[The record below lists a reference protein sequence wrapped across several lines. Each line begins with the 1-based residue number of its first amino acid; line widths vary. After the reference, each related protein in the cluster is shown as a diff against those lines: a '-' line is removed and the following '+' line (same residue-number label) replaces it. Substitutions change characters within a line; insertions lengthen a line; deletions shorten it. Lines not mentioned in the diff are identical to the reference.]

1 MSGELTLV
9 INVLPEGI
17 QPLLQNIRGFSNE
30 HMTGR
35 VSVSRVYQVESSASP
50 GGPFLPHEYGCPA
63 WTHTQTLYY
72 IFYNGSPI

>member
-9 INVLPEGI
+9 INVLPEGV

-50 GGPFLPHEYGCPA
+50 LVVLSYHTNTGVLHKH
-63 WTHTQTLYY
+63 THTNSVLH
-72 IFYNGSPI
+72 IL

>member
-9 INVLPEGI
+9 INVLPEGV

-35 VSVSRVYQVESSASP
+35 VFVSRVYQVESIASP
-50 GGPFLPHEYGCPA
+50 LVVLSYHTNTGVLHEH
-63 WTHTQTLYY
+63 THKLGTTSF
-72 IFYNGSPI
+72 II